1 MNAETYLA
9 LASLAD
15 LPAAES
21 DELLEDLPGHLTET
35 LAEPGGLACPL
46 GRGGRETSAQVCST
60 RTGAGS
66 QPTG

>member
-1 MNAETYLA
+1 MNAETYLV

-15 LPAAES
+15 LPAVEP
-21 DELLEDLPGHLTET
+21 DELLEDLPGHLTQT
-35 LAEPGGLACPL
+35 LAGPGGPACPL
-46 GRGGRETSAQVCST
+46 GRGGHETSAQVCST